1 MGAEAVFEELSPE
14 LIEEFLEDQR
24 ERGRA
29 PGSLAAYRRNLLKLY
44 SLLPDGKR
52 LTAGTA
58 AQWRARMQAEGVPP
72 RSVNARLSA
81 LNSLCGYLGRRE
93 FQSCDFLDGPEI
105 IQPELTRSEYLRLLG
120 AAKALEKER
129 TYFLIKVLGG
139 VGLRVQE
146 LPQLTAEA
154 LRAGEMELSYHN
166 SRCRRSA
173 AIPPALREELLDFAG
188 REGFQTGPVFRT
200 GEGRPVSRTY
210 VCKLLGQISGP
221 ARVAPEKATPRCL
234 WNMYQ
239 STRQNILRTISVLAD
254 QVYDRLLAQEQ
265 QLAGWDA

>member
-58 AQWRARMQAEGVPP
+58 ARWRARMQAEGVPP

-93 FQSCDFLDGPEI
+93 FQSGDFLDGPEI
-105 IQPELTRSEYLRLLG
+105 VQPELTRSEYLRLLG

-154 LRAGEMELSYHN
+154 LRAGGLELSYHN

-239 STRQNILRTISVLAD
+239 STRQDILRTISVLAD